1 MGVKRDIDDLQNEI
15 ANVQSDIRALIDA
28 QNKRIEALN
37 TLFHFTR
44 QDIRDLIAKM
54 PKEPTGQ
61 DQ

>member
-1 MGVKRDIDDLQNEI
+1 MGVKRDIDELQNEI
-15 ANVQSDIRALIDA
+15 AKVQSDIRALIDA

-37 TLFHFTR
+37 TLFNLTR
-44 QDIRDLIAKM
+44 QDIKDLSAKM

>member
-15 ANVQSDIRALIDA
+15 AKVQSDIRALIDA

>member
-1 MGVKRDIDDLQNEI
+1 MGVKRDIDELQNEI
-15 ANVQSDIRALIDA
+15 AKVQSDIRALIDA
-28 QNKRIEALN
+28 QNKRIDALN

-44 QDIRDLIAKM
+44 QDIKDLIAKI

>member
-1 MGVKRDIDDLQNEI
+1 MGVKRDIDELQNEI
-15 ANVQSDIRALIDA
+15 AKVQSDIRALIDA

-37 TLFHFTR
+37 TLFNLTR
-44 QDIRDLIAKM
+44 QDIKDLIAKI

>member
-15 ANVQSDIRALIDA
+15 AKVQRDLSDLIDK
-28 QNKRIEALN
+28 QNRKIEALN
-37 TLFHFTR
+37 TLFNLTR
-44 QDIRDLIAKM
+44 QDIKDLSAKM

>member
-15 ANVQSDIRALIDA
+15 AKVQRDLRDLIDK
-28 QNKRIEALN
+28 QNRKIEALN
-37 TLFHFTR
+37 TLFNLTR
-44 QDIRDLIAKM
+44 QDIKDLIAKI

>member
-1 MGVKRDIDDLQNEI
+1 MGVKRDIDELQNEI
-15 ANVQSDIRALIDA
+15 AKVQSDIRALIDA

-37 TLFHFTR
+37 NLFHFTR
-44 QDIRDLIAKM
+44 QDIKDLSAKI

>member
-1 MGVKRDIDDLQNEI
+1 MGVKRDIDELQNEI
-15 ANVQSDIRALIDA
+15 AKVQSDIRALIDA

-44 QDIRDLIAKM
+44 QDIKDLSAKI

-61 DQ
+61 NQ

>member
-15 ANVQSDIRALIDA
+15 AKVQRDLSDLIDK
-28 QNKRIEALN
+28 QNRKIEALN
-37 TLFHFTR
+37 TLFNFTR
-44 QDIRDLIAKM
+44 QDIKDLIAKI

>member
-1 MGVKRDIDDLQNEI
+1 MGVKRDIDELQNEI
-15 ANVQSDIRALIDA
+15 AKVQSDIRALIDA

-44 QDIRDLIAKM
+44 QDIKDLSAKI

>member
-1 MGVKRDIDDLQNEI
+1 MGVKRDIDELQNEI
-15 ANVQSDIRALIDA
+15 AKVQSDIRALIDA
-28 QNKRIEALN
+28 QNKRIDALN

-44 QDIRDLIAKM
+44 QDIKDLSAKI

>member
-15 ANVQSDIRALIDA
+15 AKVQRDLSDLIDK
-28 QNKRIEALN
+28 QNRKIEALN
-37 TLFHFTR
+37 TLFNLTR
-44 QDIRDLIAKM
+44 QDIKDLIAKM

>member
-15 ANVQSDIRALIDA
+15 AKVQRDLSDLIDK
-28 QNKRIEALN
+28 QNRKIEALN
-37 TLFHFTR
+37 TLFNLTR
-44 QDIRDLIAKM
+44 QDIKDLSAKI

>member
-15 ANVQSDIRALIDA
+15 AKVQRDLSDLIDA

-44 QDIRDLIAKM
+44 QDIKDLSAKI